1 VIQLKGICKSYPRPD
16 EGPLEVLKNVELNI
30 NEGDYIA
37 IVGPSGS
44 GKSTLMNILG
54 LLDHADSGEYLID
67 GENVA
72 GLSSAKLAK
81 LRNEKIGFVFQQFHL
96 LPRTN
101 AIENVEIPLIY
112 SNADKPEQRAIEALK
127 SVGLGDRMKHFPEEL
142 SGGQQQRVAIARA
155 LVTDPELILAD
166 EPTGNLDKTTGEDLM
181 ALLQQLNDNGRTIV
195 VITHDEN
202 LARRARRTVRI
213 DDGRLSELRD
223 VTPDSAMSTA
233 ETEMGGAA

>member
-1 VIQLKGICKSYPRPD
+1 MIQLKAICKSYQRPD
-16 EGPLEVLKNVELNI
+16 EGPLEVLKDVELNI

-54 LLDHADSGEYLID
+54 LLDRADSGEYLMD
-67 GENVA
+67 GENVS
-72 GLSSAKLAK
+72 GLSPEKLAK
-81 LRNEKIGFVFQQFHL
+81 LRNQKIGFVFQQFHL

-112 SNADKPEQRAIEALK
+112 SNADKPEERAIEALK

-155 LVTDPELILAD
+155 LVTDPEIILAD
-166 EPTGNLDKTTGEDLM
+166 EPTGNLDKTTGEELM
-181 ALLQQLNDNGRTIV
+181 ALLQQLNDDGRTIV

-202 LARRARRTVRI
+202 LAQRAKRTVHI

-223 VTPDSAMSTA
+223 VTPNPGVESGESRMGDTA
-233 ETEMGGAA
+233 

>member
-16 EGPLEVLKNVELNI
+16 EGPLEVLRNIEINI

-54 LLDHADSGEYLID
+54 LLDHADSGEYLMD
-67 GENVA
+67 GENVS
-72 GLSSAKLAK
+72 GLSSAKLAN
-81 LRNEKIGFVFQQFHL
+81 LRNQKIGFVFQQFHL
-96 LPRTN
+96 LPRTT
-101 AIENVEIPLIY
+101 AIENVEIPLVY
-112 SNADKPEQRAIEALK
+112 SNADNPEQRAIDALK
-127 SVGLGDRMKHFPEEL
+127 SVGLGDRMKHMPEEL

-166 EPTGNLDKTTGEDLM
+166 EPTGNLDKASGEDLM
-181 ALLQQLNDNGRTIV
+181 ALLQELNDNGRTIV

-202 LARRARRTVRI
+202 LAKRAKRTVRI

-223 VTPDSAMSTA
+223 VTPDSGVGSG
-233 ETEMGGAA
+233 ETQMGDVA